1 MSNQLIKGLPGE
13 PALQGDFVITDTDS
27 VTPLFKVAASGGA
40 VTMAAAPVISGTA
53 PSLALTDTTASAK
66 SLTVAVDA
74 NKAQLRESA
83 GAAGS
88 LLVLDLAN
96 NRVGVATAAP
106 AVALDVT
113 GAVTASGDVTA
124 SAGLSVATSFA
135 LAGIEAGL
143 IAHAGGTQAAALAL
157 NAAKI
162 VHVVATVAAPADSI
176 VLPASAGAGKSHVVM
191 NSGANSLQIYGLAT
205 DTINGVAAATGVAIP
220 AGKAAVLVDY
230 AAGKWFM
237 LLGA

>member
-40 VTMAAAPVISGTA
+40 VTASGAALNASGDFAVATNKF
-53 PSLALTDTTASAK
+53 TVASA
-66 SLTVAVDA
+66 SGNTVV
-74 NKAQLRESA
+74 A
-83 GAAGS
+83 GTLS
-88 LLVLDLAN
+88 S
-96 NRVGVATAAP
+96 T
-106 AVALDVT
+106 
-113 GAVTASGDVTA
+113 GDVTA

>member
-40 VTMAAAPVISGTA
+40 VTASGAISGA
-53 PSLALTDTTASAK
+53 ALNASGDFAVATNKFTVASA
-66 SLTVAVDA
+66 SGNTVV
-74 NKAQLRESA
+74 A
-83 GAAGS
+83 GTLS
-88 LLVLDLAN
+88 S
-96 NRVGVATAAP
+96 T
-106 AVALDVT
+106 
-113 GAVTASGDVTA
+113 GDVTA

-230 AAGKWFM
+230 AAGTWFM